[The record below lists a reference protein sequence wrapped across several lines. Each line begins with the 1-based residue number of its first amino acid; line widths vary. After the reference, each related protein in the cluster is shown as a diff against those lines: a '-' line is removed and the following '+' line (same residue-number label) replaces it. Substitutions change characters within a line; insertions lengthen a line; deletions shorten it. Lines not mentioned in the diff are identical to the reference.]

1 MKEEATLENYDAKF
15 EQAIRGLAKELAEYA
30 DVTYE
35 QVMRLGE
42 QTIYLLWHEL
52 HGYDPVC
59 DEPPYEKIRRYVAD
73 DEKRLQEKEN
83 ANKLRVLVAEPHKR
97 AYVKT
102 IVNSLEEMQKLV
114 DGLIEP
120 IYFDP
125 TNKAIAFCNEEFLI
139 NGSEPNRFFSHTII
153 HGTFFIVGNETDE
166 NGEQRACSLT
176 DEQVELFDNFLNRL
190 LML

>member
-114 DGLIEP
+114 GGLIEP
-120 IYFDP
+120 ICFDP

-166 NGEQRACSLT
+166 NGEQRVCSLT
-176 DEQVELFDNFLNRL
+176 DEQVELFDNFLKRL

>member
-102 IVNSLEEMQKLV
+102 IVNSLEEMQKLYRDRREAFYNGDNTKKENV
-114 DGLIEP
+114 QDLLTRSQFCYNINNLLRKLSKSSTCSSVREQTLCSP
-120 IYFDP
+120 FSSVSLP
-125 TNKAIAFCNEEFLI
+125 TIKKV
-139 NGSEPNRFFSHTII
+139 P
-153 HGTFFIVGNETDE
+153 
-166 NGEQRACSLT
+166 
-176 DEQVELFDNFLNRL
+176 
-190 LML
+190 

>member
-1 MKEEATLENYDAKF
+1 MENNEKKYDEEF
-15 EQAIRGLAKELAEYA
+15 EAEIRGCAKELAEYA

-42 QTIYLLWHEL
+42 QSIYLYWLEL
-52 HGYDPVC
+52 HDYDPAFE
-59 DEPPYEKIRRYVAD
+59 EPPYENIRASIAA
-73 DEKRLQEKEN
+73 DEKRRFQEEGN
-83 ANKLRVLVAEPHKR
+83 ANKLRLLVIEPKKK
-97 AYVKT
+97 AYVK
-102 IVNSLEEMQKLV
+102 IIDDNLEEMQKLV
-114 DGLIEP
+114 GGLIEP

-139 NGSEPNRFFSHTII
+139 NGSEPNRLFAHTII

-176 DEQVELFDNFLNRL
+176 DEQVELFDNFLN
-190 LML
+190 

>member
-73 DEKRLQEKEN
+73 DEKGYRK
-83 ANKLRVLVAEPHKR
+83 KR
-97 AYVKT
+97 T
-102 IVNSLEEMQKLV
+102 LTSS
-114 DGLIEP
+114 
-120 IYFDP
+120 
-125 TNKAIAFCNEEFLI
+125 EF
-139 NGSEPNRFFSHTII
+139 
-153 HGTFFIVGNETDE
+153 
-166 NGEQRACSLT
+166 
-176 DEQVELFDNFLNRL
+176 
-190 LML
+190 

>member
-139 NGSEPNRFFSHTII
+139 NGSEPNRFFAHTII
-153 HGTFFIVGNETDE
+153 HGTFFIAGNETDE
-166 NGEQRACSLT
+166 NGEQRVCSLT
-176 DEQVELFDNFLNRL
+176 DEQVELFDNFLN
-190 LML
+190 

>member
-166 NGEQRACSLT
+166 NGEQRVCSLT

>member
-166 NGEQRACSLT
+166 NGEQRVCSLT
-176 DEQVELFDNFLNRL
+176 DEQVELFDNFLKRL

>member
-1 MKEEATLENYDAKF
+1 MKEETTLENYDAKF

-139 NGSEPNRFFSHTII
+139 NGSEPNRFFEHTII

-166 NGEQRACSLT
+166 NGEQRVCSLT

>member
-1 MKEEATLENYDAKF
+1 
-15 EQAIRGLAKELAEYA
+15 
-30 DVTYE
+30 
-35 QVMRLGE
+35 
-42 QTIYLLWHEL
+42 
-52 HGYDPVC
+52 
-59 DEPPYEKIRRYVAD
+59 
-73 DEKRLQEKEN
+73 
-83 ANKLRVLVAEPHKR
+83 
-97 AYVKT
+97 
-102 IVNSLEEMQKLV
+102 MQKLV

-139 NGSEPNRFFSHTII
+139 NGSEPNRFFAHTII

>member
-139 NGSEPNRFFSHTII
+139 NGSEPNRFFAHIII

>member
-73 DEKRLQEKEN
+73 DEEVSYFDDYIAEREKELKEIREN
-83 ANKLRVLVAEPHKR
+83 WKPEK
-97 AYVKT
+97 
-102 IVNSLEEMQKLV
+102 
-114 DGLIEP
+114 
-120 IYFDP
+120 
-125 TNKAIAFCNEEFLI
+125 
-139 NGSEPNRFFSHTII
+139 EPNMDEEIKLIKNWVKERED
-153 HGTFFIVGNETDE
+153 FIN
-166 NGEQRACSLT
+166 N
-176 DEQVELFDNFLNRL
+176 
-190 LML
+190 

>member
-30 DVTYE
+30 DVSFD
-35 QVMRLGE
+35 QVLWLGE

-59 DEPPYEKIRRYVAD
+59 DEPPFEKIRRYVAD

-139 NGSEPNRFFSHTII
+139 NGSEPNRFFAHTII

-166 NGEQRACSLT
+166 NGEQRVCSLT